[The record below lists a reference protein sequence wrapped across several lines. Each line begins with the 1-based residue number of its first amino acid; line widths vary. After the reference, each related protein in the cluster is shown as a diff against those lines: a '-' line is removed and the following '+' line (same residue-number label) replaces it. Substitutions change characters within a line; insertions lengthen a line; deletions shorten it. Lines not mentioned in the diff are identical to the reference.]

1 MVWNFYLFFVI
12 VDFIGIILKKLLIC
26 YEWYG
31 ILLSDSL
38 DVKKYLLLMK
48 FIDYLVY
55 FVKLF
60 DIKNVYIRYVVNDF
74 IDGNVLDFLMF
85 VEVCF
90 DDGGLCIVNI
100 FIFNN
105 VFVLKF

>member
-1 MVWNFYLFFVI
+1 M
-12 VDFIGIILKKLLIC
+12 
-26 YEWYG
+26 
-31 ILLSDSL
+31 
-38 DVKKYLLLMK
+38 
-48 FIDYLVY
+48 YLVY

-60 DIKNVYIRYVVNDF
+60 VIKNVYIRYVVNDF

>member
-1 MVWNFYLFFVI
+1 
-12 VDFIGIILKKLLIC
+12 
-26 YEWYG
+26 
-31 ILLSDSL
+31 
-38 DVKKYLLLMK
+38 MK

-105 VFVLKF
+105 VFVLKFQKIWDKFFLIKGIINVICYIEFSYL